1 MWNAKESRRR
11 FGVCFIAVPML
22 STWVTFAAI
31 AAERPGRV
39 VSLNLC
45 ADQLLL
51 RLADPHQI
59 GSLSPLS
66 RDPAMSHLAGEARAF
81 AANDGKGESI
91 LFSGADLVVTGTFG
105 QQARTALLRRQGF
118 NVETLEPWRSLAHG
132 REQIMALAKRL
143 GHADR
148 GESVI
153 AEIDD
158 ALARSANIV
167 PPGRSILVYYRR
179 GWVPASDSLVGEIL
193 RHMGFVLHQD
203 ALGLKRGG
211 VVRLETIVSSP
222 PDFLLL
228 DEDSARA
235 VDNGSALLTHPALAA
250 AVTPERRLFVA
261 GALSLCG
268 GPSTPALIDA
278 LAAQVR
284 AKIR

>member
-11 FGVCFIAVPML
+11 FGACFIAIPML
-22 STWVTFAAI
+22 STWVTFAAT
-31 AAERPGRV
+31 AAERPSRV

-66 RDPAMSHLAGEARAF
+66 RDTAMSHLAGEARAF

-118 NVETLEPWRSLAHG
+118 DVETLEPWRSLAHG
-132 REQIMALAKRL
+132 REQIRSLAKRL

-148 GESVI
+148 GEILI

-158 ALARSANIV
+158 ALARSSNIV

>member
-1 MWNAKESRRR
+1 M
-11 FGVCFIAVPML
+11 
-22 STWVTFAAI
+22 
-31 AAERPGRV
+31 
-39 VSLNLC
+39 
-45 ADQLLL
+45 
-51 RLADPHQI
+51 
-59 GSLSPLS
+59 
-66 RDPAMSHLAGEARAF
+66 
-81 AANDGKGESI
+81 
-91 LFSGADLVVTGTFG
+91 FSGADLVVTGTFG

-132 REQIMALAKRL
+132 REQIMSLAKRL

-167 PPGRSILVYYRR
+167 PPGRSILDYYRR

-228 DEDSARA
+228 DEDPRARSTMDRRCSRIRRWRRRSRPKGA
-235 VDNGSALLTHPALAA
+235 FSSPAPCRSAA
-250 AVTPERRLFVA
+250 AHRRL
-261 GALSLCG
+261 
-268 GPSTPALIDA
+268 PSSTHWRRRF
-278 LAAQVR
+278 AQ
-284 AKIR
+284 KFDD